1 MGDTSGMTMK
11 DSTQPVL
18 AHYFT
23 YRLNTLSK
31 LNDMASQAMYTAHT
45 GLTLPEVRTLAAV
58 GASDELTVNQLALE
72 VNLDK
77 GQASRLAATMARK
90 GFIARR
96 ADEHDKRR
104 VHLKLTRSGR
114 AMWKKVMP
122 LIEQR
127 NDALLGC
134 LGARERAQLLDI
146 FERLLAQEKT
156 AQLE

>member
-58 GASDELTVNQLALE
+58 G
-72 VNLDK
+72 
-77 GQASRLAATMARK
+77 
-90 GFIARR
+90 
-96 ADEHDKRR
+96 
-104 VHLKLTRSGR
+104 GR